1 MMLKIVKLSF
11 KASEKCLVHIYFIK
25 PDKDSSRKEHC
36 RPVILMNTG
45 TKILNKMRG
54 DRIQQCY
61 VERIVHHNHCGLS
74 QEQKAGSVF
83 QNQEIESTMLT
94 V

>member
-1 MMLKIVKLSF
+1 MEHELIKIHFKPLKK
-11 KASEKCLVHIYFIK
+11 KK
-25 PDKDSSRKEHC
+25 RKEHS

-54 DRIQQCY
+54 NQIQQCY
-61 VERIVHHNHCGLS
+61 VEGIVPHNHCGLS
-74 QEQKAGSVF
+74 QEQKACSVF